1 LPGCARRTI
10 NTPSGFCAPCVVE
23 RVAEVYA
30 ERDRSAV
37 QVRWI
42 AWSERT
48 TRVDAEVVKLRQRRH
63 RLRETVRPHEPAW
76 SADPWE
82 IAAAALHELRRVRS
96 DPEAREAVAEAL
108 RRLAWGPDD

>member
-1 LPGCARRTI
+1 V
-10 NTPSGFCAPCVVE
+10 SGFCAPCVIE
-23 RVAEVYA
+23 RVAELHA

-37 QVRWI
+37 RVRWI

-48 TRVDAEVVKLRQRRH
+48 TRPDAEVVKLRQQRH
-63 RLRETVRPHEPAW
+63 RLREVVRPHEPAR

-82 IAAAALHELRRVRS
+82 IASEALRELRRARS

-108 RRLAWGPDD
+108 RRLAWGPDP